1 MEPDIVLR
9 FKPVP
14 FENGSFQ
21 LQLFQPLAQ
30 LFLFQEERV
39 VLGHGQQGLVI
50 DGAVV
55 IDRAHVQ
62 SVELDGAIGD
72 LFDKVLFGIDIIEH
86 QGIGGVLDDIK
97 GDGDL
102 IVPIF
107 FGHFIPFPCAPS
119 VTLVHV
125 RGPVGNIDMVDPDH
139 PSLDIG
145 PGSQF
150 FRGANDDTVLA
161 GVQVVKAL
169 EPLAIGLEIVDEH
182 HLFGGYIVFLGQDP
196 LDLRIDVKGVLWGAQ
211 IGKNR
216 LGTFKT
222 ITLGIGY
229 INRFREATYLYYYY

>member
-125 RGPVGNIDMVDPDH
+125 RGSVGNIDMVDPDH